1 LRREFCCKPL
11 NSLADWARKSAQEAR
26 ILQNSLFFSL
36 LAGNFE
42 VETGSIR
49 AASPATQWVSMHP
62 FCLGLATTSARA
74 ALRLKAGRQPYASAR
89 QARTTFLESSL
100 SLQRQPAS
108 AITADH
114 HCESQL
120 DPLSLLLFHK
130 AEKVWRDFREPAVP
144 SGN

>member
-1 LRREFCCKPL
+1 
-11 NSLADWARKSAQEAR
+11 
-26 ILQNSLFFSL
+26 
-36 LAGNFE
+36 
-42 VETGSIR
+42 
-49 AASPATQWVSMHP
+49 MHP

-144 SGN
+144 SGNRRFSTRFGLGALVTTSPLAMAATLSKRPGLQLGNLGRPLFRRQSNAT